1 MHSPFTYAQSRFT
14 FHASIWAPNS
24 LLNPIP
30 FYVSR
35 FTLCG
40 LIKPERL
47 SEVKTRY
54 ADSSSQQFG
63 NAAFTVVVLAGYAIW
78 ITGASFQFDISNL
91 VLMSL
96 LGLVYLALG
105 TWGEQYIDRFPFA
118 WSRPAYFIIQ
128 LGLVGA
134 INFLSKGNVWL
145 ILLPLAS
152 QAVERLPSPWSFI
165 VAAAV
170 WVLQAAPFVIQ
181 NGWENFV
188 PFAMPLLAAVV
199 FVVVFTQITVS
210 EQQAR
215 KKLAQANQ
223 QLREFAAQAEEMATV
238 QERNRLAREIHD
250 GLGHYL
256 TAINIQ
262 IRAAQ
267 AFIEQDRAQAREAL
281 TNAQTL
287 AEEAL
292 ADVRR
297 SISELRTDPSTASPL
312 AERLKILMEET
323 RAAGIQAEM
332 EVEGTP
338 APLSPQ
344 ADFTLFRVTQ
354 EGLTN
359 VRKHSNATQAELH
372 LAYLER
378 TVRLVVCDNGIGTQD
393 LSGGFGLTGLQERVQ
408 LVGGTIKVETAPG
421 QGFRLEV
428 EIPKQAAQT

>member
-1 MHSPFTYAQSRFT
+1 M
-14 FHASIWAPNS
+14 
-24 LLNPIP
+24 
-30 FYVSR
+30 
-35 FTLCG
+35 
-40 LIKPERL
+40 
-47 SEVKTRY
+47 KTRY
-54 ADSSSQQFG
+54 AESSSQQFG
-63 NAAFTVVVLAGYAIW
+63 NVAFTVVVLAGYAVW
-78 ITGASFQFDISNL
+78 FTGSTFRFDLTNL
-91 VLMSL
+91 VLMSM

-105 TWGEQYIDRFPFA
+105 TWGEQYIDRFSLV
-118 WSRPAYFIIQ
+118 WTRPAYFIIQ
-128 LGLVGA
+128 LALVGV
-134 INFLSKGNVWL
+134 INFLSGGNVWL

-165 VAAAV
+165 VAMAV
-170 WVLQAAPFVIQ
+170 WVLQVAPFVVL
-181 NGWENFV
+181 NGWENFS

-199 FVVVFTQITVS
+199 FVAVFTQITVN

-223 QLREFAAQAEEMATV
+223 KLREFAAQAQEMATV

-262 IRAAQ
+262 IKAAQ
-267 AFIEQDRAQAREAL
+267 AFVEHNPPQAREAL
-281 TNAQTL
+281 NNAQTL

-297 SISELRTDPSTASPL
+297 SISELRIDPSTASPL
-312 AERLKILMEET
+312 AERLKALLEET
-323 RAAGIQAEM
+323 RAAGIQVEM

-338 APLSPQ
+338 ASLSPQ
-344 ADFTLFRVTQ
+344 ADFTLYRVSQ

-372 LAYLER
+372 LAYLDR
-378 TVRLVVCDNGIGTQD
+378 TVRLVVCDNGVGTQA

-408 LVGGTIKVETAPG
+408 LVGGSLKVETAPG

-428 EIPKQAAQT
+428 EIPKQASQA

>member
-1 MHSPFTYAQSRFT
+1 LKNRTQ
-14 FHASIWAPNS
+14 
-24 LLNPIP
+24 
-30 FYVSR
+30 
-35 FTLCG
+35 
-40 LIKPERL
+40 E
-47 SEVKTRY
+47 
-54 ADSSSQQFG
+54 SSSQQFG
-63 NAAFTVVVLAGYAIW
+63 NVAFTVVVLAGYAVW
-78 ITGASFQFDISNL
+78 ITGPTFRFEIVNL

-105 TWGEQYIDRFPFA
+105 TWGEQYITRFPSA
-118 WSRPAYFIIQ
+118 WIKPAYFIIQ
-128 LGLVGA
+128 LALVGV
-134 INFLSKGNVWL
+134 INFLSNGNAWL

-152 QAVERLPSPWSFI
+152 QAVEHLPSPWSFL
-165 VAAAV
+165 VATVV
-170 WVLQAAPFVIQ
+170 WVLQVAPYVTL
-181 NGWENFV
+181 NGWQNFS

-199 FVVVFTQITVS
+199 FVAIFTQITVN

-215 KKLAQANQ
+215 QKLAQANQ
-223 QLREFAAQAEEMATV
+223 KLREFAGQVEEMATI

-262 IRAAQ
+262 IKAAQ
-267 AFIEQDRAQAREAL
+267 AFVEHNPPQAREAL
-281 TNAQTL
+281 NNAQTL

-297 SISELRTDPSTASPL
+297 SISQLRIDPSTSSPL
-312 AERLKILMEET
+312 AERLKGLLEET
-323 RAAGIQAEM
+323 RAAGIPAKM

-338 APLSPQ
+338 ASLSPQ
-344 ADFTLFRVTQ
+344 ADFTLYRVSQ

-372 LAYLER
+372 LAYLEH
-378 TVRLVVCDNGIGTQD
+378 TVRLVVCDNGVGTQE

-408 LVGGTIKVETAPG
+408 LVGGSLKVETAPG

-428 EIPKQAAQT
+428 EIPKQASQT

>member
-1 MHSPFTYAQSRFT
+1 LKNRTQ
-14 FHASIWAPNS
+14 
-24 LLNPIP
+24 
-30 FYVSR
+30 
-35 FTLCG
+35 
-40 LIKPERL
+40 E
-47 SEVKTRY
+47 
-54 ADSSSQQFG
+54 SSSQQFG
-63 NAAFTVVVLAGYAIW
+63 NVAFTVVVLAGYAVW
-78 ITGASFQFDISNL
+78 ITGPTFRFEIVNL

-105 TWGEQYIDRFPFA
+105 TWGEQCITRFPSA
-118 WSRPAYFIIQ
+118 WIKPAYFIIQ
-128 LGLVGA
+128 LALVGV
-134 INFLSKGNVWL
+134 INFLSNGNAWL

-152 QAVERLPSPWSFI
+152 QAVEHLPSPWSFL
-165 VAAAV
+165 VATVV
-170 WVLQAAPFVIQ
+170 WVLQVAPYVTL
-181 NGWENFV
+181 NGWQNFS

-199 FVVVFTQITVS
+199 FVAIFTQITVN

-215 KKLAQANQ
+215 QKLAQANQ
-223 QLREFAAQAEEMATV
+223 KLREFAGQVEEMATI

-262 IRAAQ
+262 IKAAQ
-267 AFIEQDRAQAREAL
+267 AFVEHNPPQAREAL
-281 TNAQTL
+281 NNAQTL

-297 SISELRTDPSTASPL
+297 SISQLRIDPSTSSPL
-312 AERLKILMEET
+312 AERLKGLLEET
-323 RAAGIQAEM
+323 RAAGIHAKM

-338 APLSPQ
+338 ASLSPQ
-344 ADFTLFRVTQ
+344 ADFTLYRVSQ

-372 LAYLER
+372 LAYLEH
-378 TVRLVVCDNGIGTQD
+378 TVRLVVCDNGVGTQE

-408 LVGGTIKVETAPG
+408 LVGGSLKVETAPG

-428 EIPKQAAQT
+428 EIPKQASQT